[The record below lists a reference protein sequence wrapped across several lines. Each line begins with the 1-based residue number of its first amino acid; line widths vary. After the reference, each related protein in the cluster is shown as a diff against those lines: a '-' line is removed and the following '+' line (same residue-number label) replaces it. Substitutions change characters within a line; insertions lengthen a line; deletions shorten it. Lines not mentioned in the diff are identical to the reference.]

1 MSASS
6 SQTSQASLNQK
17 RDLHVGEMIGEFCIT
32 EREYLSEIDGYAYI
46 FHHIPSH
53 ARLAWL
59 ACEDINMSFT
69 IGFKTPPQDST
80 GVFHILEHSVL
91 CGSNDYPV
99 KEPFVHLLKTSMQTF
114 LNAMTFPDKTIYPVS
129 STNQQ
134 DLINLTNVYLDAVFH
149 PHIYTMP
156 DIFKQEG
163 WSLALEEGSDK
174 LTYKGVVLSEMRG
187 ALSSPETMS
196 YHKVMET
203 LFPDSA
209 YGYIS
214 GGDVREIPQLTYE
227 AFLDAH
233 TRHYTLENSYTI
245 LYGALDINQMLSVIG
260 NHFAHAPQANAD
272 RTKAP
277 NPLNLQAPH
286 TASPVVFK
294 MKTTPDNAMVS
305 LAYTLEKMPTRTDLL
320 ALGVLIEALCGT
332 NDAPLKKRVLAAQ
345 LADDMTA
352 SLIDDCAQPTIL
364 FQLKGT
370 HGDVADTF
378 EKLIEESCNDFT
390 RQGIDRRRVSA
401 AIAQTEFMLRERD
414 WSSYSDGV
422 ALSVQVLSSWLYDDT
437 RALDMLR
444 FEEPLRILKEELSTR
459 YLEDLLTKAICHNNF
474 KARVTLVPS
483 DSAEFDEEKTLANIQ
498 EQMTPEELAEI
509 RQQTARLQELQAT
522 PDSREALKKLPQLH
536 ISDIQEGSLEPPH
549 TLQSSPYQM
558 IHYDIATHGIDY
570 LYAYFDLKGV
580 AFDDLVYVGLAQ
592 ELFGKLDTDNYSAD
606 ELDLAIQEELGG
618 ISCFVST
625 YADDFNP
632 LQAQAKFVIGASAL
646 SEHKQSLAKLA
657 EEISLHAH
665 YTQYDRI
672 YMLLTQRK
680 QGMEQIFVTSGHAQA
695 AAYLSSMRF
704 ASARILD
711 EIEGIAHY
719 RRLAD
724 ILAHWQDEKEDI
736 CAKIANVAKL
746 IFLSDDKLFS
756 FTGAQKDYQEVAEAL
771 QGFAQNAQTS
781 SSTLIVP
788 ELIPHKHAYSIPAEI
803 NFVAADTPHVCPDYN
818 KRGAW
823 NILSRV
829 ASLDYL
835 WNEVRVKKGAYG
847 CGLQHSSTGHTLMW
861 SYRDPSIDETL
872 ETYANVSSWLK
883 DWEPTKTEFEGYV
896 VSTTSSIDAPQK
908 PYAQARML
916 DTHYLKGYPNSWR
929 KETRDQQLS
938 CTAEAVRALAPE
950 ISSNVEDLGVVVFG
964 SRKAIEASR
973 ISFDEVEDLIRQ

>member
-1 MSASS
+1 MSASLY
-6 SQTSQASLNQK
+6 QTPQSLPNQIQ
-17 RDLHVGEMIGEFCIT
+17 DLQVEDVIGEFCVT
-32 EREYLSEIDGYAYI
+32 GKEYLSEIDGCAYT
-46 FHHIPSH
+46 FQHTPSR
-53 ARLAWL
+53 ARLIWL
-59 ACEDINMSFT
+59 ACDDSNMSFT

-91 CGSNDYPV
+91 CGSHDYPV

-134 DLINLTNVYLDAVFH
+134 DLINLTNIYLDAVFH
-149 PHIYTMP
+149 PNIYTMP

-209 YGYIS
+209 YGFIS
-214 GGDVREIPQLTYE
+214 GGDVQEIPQLTYE

-260 NHFAHAPQANAD
+260 AHFAHAPQAKAD
-272 RTKAP
+272 GTNAP
-277 NPLNLQAPH
+277 NPLHLQASH
-286 TASPVVFK
+286 TASPVEFN

-305 LAYTLEKMPTRTDLL
+305 LAYTIEHMPSRTDLL
-320 ALGVLIEALCGT
+320 ALGVLIEALCST
-332 NDAPLKKRVLAAQ
+332 NDAPLKKLVLEAQ

-370 HGDVADTF
+370 HGDVAEAF
-378 EKLIEESCNDFT
+378 ENLIEEKCKDFT
-390 RQGIDRRRVSA
+390 RKGIDRRRVSA

-422 ALSVQVLSSWLYDDT
+422 ALSVQVLSSWLYDDAK
-437 RALDMLR
+437 ALDMLR
-444 FEEPLRILKEELSTR
+444 FEEPLRALKEGLETH
-459 YLEDLLTKAICHNNF
+459 YLEDLLTRVLCNNTF

-483 DSAEFDEEKTLANIQ
+483 ESADFDEEVTLAQIQ
-498 EQMTPEELAEI
+498 AQMSSNELEEI
-509 RQQTARLQELQAT
+509 RQQTIRLQELQAT
-522 PDSREALKKLPQLH
+522 PDSQEALKQLPQLH
-536 ISDIQEGSLEPPH
+536 VSDITQGSLEPTP
-549 TLQSSPYQM
+549 TIQTTPYQM
-558 IHYDIATHGIDY
+558 IHYDIATRGIGY
-570 LYAYFDLKGV
+570 LYAYFDLNGV
-580 AFDDLVYVGLAQ
+580 EFDDLVYVGLAQ
-592 ELFGKLDTDNYSAD
+592 ELFGKLDTDSYTAE

-625 YADDFNP
+625 YANDFDP
-632 LQAQAKFVIGASAL
+632 TQTKAKFVIGASAL
-646 SEHKQSLAKLA
+646 SEHKKSLAHLT
-657 EEISLHAH
+657 EEISLHSH

-704 ASARILD
+704 ASARVLD
-711 EIEGIAHY
+711 EIEGISHY
-719 RRLAD
+719 KRLAH
-724 ILAHWQDEKEDI
+724 ILDQWQDEKEQI
-736 CAKIANVAKL
+736 CAKIADVART
-746 IFLSDDKLFS
+746 IFRSDDKLFS
-756 FTGAQKDYQEVAEAL
+756 FTGAQSDYREVAEAL
-771 QGFAQNAQTS
+771 QGFAAASQTS
-781 SSTLIVP
+781 SPLLVVP
-788 ELIPHKHAYSIPAEI
+788 ELLPHKHAYIIPAEI
-803 NFVAADTPHVCPDYN
+803 NFVAADVARLCPNYRT
-818 KRGAW
+818 RGAW

-847 CGLQHSSTGHTLMW
+847 CGLQHSTAGHTLMW

-872 ETYANVSSWLK
+872 ETYAHTSSWLK
-883 DWEPTKTEFEGYV
+883 SWTPTKEAFEGYV
-896 VSTTSSIDAPQK
+896 VSTTASIDAPQK
-908 PYAQARML
+908 PYAQARAL
-916 DTHYLKGYPNSWR
+916 DTRYLKGHPDTWKQELR
-929 KETRDQQLS
+929 AQQLS
-938 CTAEAVRALAPE
+938 CTVDDVRTLASDLSVRTE
-950 ISSNVEDLGVVVFG
+950 ELGVVVFG
-964 SRKAIEASR
+964 SQQAIEASHVA
-973 ISFDEVEDLIRQ
+973 FDEVENLMS